1 MSLQNDDVNLNDVGE
16 DEISTEPPQSDIID
30 ESTDPVITIVN
41 PIEYD
46 EIDFEDDDF
55 QGGPGAVIPT
65 ITPDQ
70 EIDPVAYPTMVQ
82 RTYTTKITIT
92 DYSSEFLEDLHNQGS
107 EFHVVYADGTDEI
120 ISWQN
125 IVDPNY
131 AISESV
137 SSEILGVME
146 AVGQHFWTGDDG
158 IHVTELEEED
168 YLQNKSGH
176 GMLINSYGLLMS
188 RDEFNLVGITQSAIT
203 FYDGSGN
210 DSTNIMALFGP
221 TTIIG
226 RENKAHV
233 QINYKGFDIY
243 NKNEESIATIKTLND
258 EDGSLTAT
266 VRCHLT
272 KILSGSNYVSIR
284 LGLAATGY
292 RAKSIISI
300 RTNTDPSTVIV
311 NDTITFSNTS
321 SGIYDVDFPE
331 GNTYYSALEPYVDQ
345 DVLVTLYTDILY
357 NEYSFGSRNTNYKP
371 GLNSF
376 VIGESNSATGLASIA
391 FGENN
396 EALGSYAEAS
406 GYDTYAA
413 GVGSHTE
420 GYQTIAQAPYYGT
433 TGYNHA
439 EGYQT
444 ETHAIAGHSEGC
456 GTKVTPQGMYGHAE
470 GYHTIVGYK
479 KDLWQDTL
487 DREFERAFPIASYP
501 DRVYVDRSTD
511 TYMAFTFYPDSNMTP
526 GTASNFNAN
535 YRYLTRGMAAHSE
548 GYYTE
553 ARADHSHSSGC
564 ETLVDKYSY
573 AGYAGGVGT
582 VSKSYACT
590 VIGAYNNYSF
600 DTDDGMSYMG
610 QTPFRANEKARIF
623 VVGDGSSDND
633 RSNALTVNST
643 GTWIKK
649 LEFNELKTCPY
660 PIGSV
665 FFTTTNYGT
674 SGPTNTVWN
683 SGYNQATG
691 QYTYPTWT
699 KLNFTAISGVY
710 AYKRVS

>member
-1 MSLQNDDVNLNDVGE
+1 MSLQNDDVNLNDIGE
-16 DEISTEPPQSDIID
+16 DEISIEPPQINIVD
-30 ESTDPVITIVN
+30 ESTDPTITIVN
-41 PIEYD
+41 PIAYD
-46 EIDFEDDDF
+46 EVDFNDDNF
-55 QGGPGAVIPT
+55 QGGPGEVIPT
-65 ITPDQ
+65 ITPAQ
-70 EIDPVAYPTMVQ
+70 EIDPVVYPTMVEK
-82 RTYTTKITIT
+82 TYTAKITIT
-92 DYSSEFLEDLHNQGS
+92 DYSPEFLEDLYNQGAV
-107 EFHVVYADGTDEI
+107 FHVVYADGTDEVI
-120 ISWQN
+120 NWQDISN
-125 IVDPNY
+125 PNEVV
-131 AISESV
+131 SESV

-146 AVGQHFWTGDDG
+146 AVGQHFWMGDDG
-158 IHVTELEEED
+158 IHVTEIEEKD

-203 FYDGSGN
+203 FYDGAGN

-243 NKNEESIATIKTLND
+243 NKNEEAIATIKTLND

-266 VRCHLT
+266 VLCHLSD
-272 KILSGSNYVSIR
+272 KFVLSNRNYIR
-284 LGLAATGY
+284 LELSATGY
-292 RAKSIISI
+292 KARSIISI

-311 NDTITFSNTS
+311 NDPITFSSSHGTTS
-321 SGIYDVDFPE
+321 SVEDVLFGESSDD
-331 GNTYYSALEPYVDQ
+331 YYALLEPYAGQ
-345 DVLVTLYTDILY
+345 DVLVTLYTDVLY
-357 NEYSFGSRNTNYKP
+357 NEYSFGSRNPNYKP

-396 EALGSYAEAS
+396 EALGSYSQAS
-406 GYDTYAA
+406 GCDTYAD
-413 GVGSHTE
+413 GVGCHTE
-420 GYQTIAQAPYYGT
+420 GYQTIAQAPYHGN

-444 ETHAIAGHSEGC
+444 ETHARAGHSEGI
-456 GTKVTPQGMYGHAE
+456 GTKVTAN
-470 GYHTIVGYK
+470 
-479 KDLWQDTL
+479 
-487 DREFERAFPIASYP
+487 AS
-501 DRVYVDRSTD
+501 
-511 TYMAFTFYPDSNMTP
+511 A
-526 GTASNFNAN
+526 G
-535 YRYLTRGMAAHSE
+535 HSE
-548 GYYTE
+548 GIYTIVSAIGGHSEGRNTE
-553 ARADHSHSSGC
+553 ASAAYSHSTGYD
-564 ETLVDKYSY
+564 TLVDSGAY
-573 AGYAGGVGT
+573 AGHTRGVGT

-600 DTDDGMSYMG
+600 DTDDGLSYMG
-610 QTPFRANEKARIF
+610 QSPHGTDKARIF
-623 VVGDGSSDND
+623 VVGDGSSDNY

-660 PIGSV
+660 PVGSV

-674 SGPTNTVWN
+674 SGPTNAVWN